1 MPVAALLKAGEIFEL
16 AEGSL
21 RVALARLLAS
31 GRVERDER
39 GRYRLGPAATPL
51 QGAVGRWRSLDEQVV
66 GWDGRWWGVHQSA
79 APARA
84 ARRGHE
90 QALRLH
96 GFRPLTGEL
105 TLRPANLVGGSH
117 ALRVRLREL
126 GLAPGTLVF
135 ALDELDPTTDARA
148 RGLWNVGQLR
158 IRYQGSLAEIE
169 ASAARLPD
177 LTAEAAM
184 RESFLLGG
192 RVLQQLAL
200 DPLLPAE
207 ILDPSD
213 RRDLAASMRR
223 YDRLG
228 RTAWAGL
235 LERYGV
241 PHIETP
247 ADSGFADRNARRAV
261 A

>member
-1 MPVAALLKAGEIFEL
+1 V
-16 AEGSL
+16 
-21 RVALARLLAS
+21 
-31 GRVERDER
+31 
-39 GRYRLGPAATPL
+39 
-51 QGAVGRWRSLDEQVV
+51 
-66 GWDGRWWGVHQSA
+66 
-79 APARA
+79 
-84 ARRGHE
+84 
-90 QALRLH
+90 RLH
-96 GFRPLTGEL
+96 
-105 TLRPANLVGGSH
+105 
-117 ALRVRLREL
+117 EL

-135 ALDELDPTTDARA
+135 ALDELDPTSDARA
-148 RGLWNVGQLR
+148 RELWDVAQLR
-158 IRYQGSLAEIE
+158 VRYQGSLAEIE

-213 RRDLAASMRR
+213 RRALAASMRR